1 MYTITV
7 CSHFM
12 TMYIIIC
19 IFNLDSIDNLIFI
32 QLFFIWSRTSAV
44 RIPRFLITVIPYQ
57 PTKQQ
62 SNRDYWLN
70 MCIYNAQSHAEKV
83 QSILHKIGGQ
93 SDSHRILKRR
103 IKTHEAVY
111 ILYIHNFSSKSGFQT
126 NIYLM
131 IYCPKIK

>member
-1 MYTITV
+1 
-7 CSHFM
+7 
-12 TMYIIIC
+12 
-19 IFNLDSIDNLIFI
+19 
-32 QLFFIWSRTSAV
+32 
-44 RIPRFLITVIPYQ
+44 
-57 PTKQQ
+57 
-62 SNRDYWLN
+62 

-131 IYCPKIK
+131 IYFWTFPKTGSLT